1 MQKYRKGT
9 VLKTTAN
16 EPSPRPYILVER
28 LIPFSADD
36 AYYKAELRIVTSDT
50 KRVSDYLKSLNIQ
63 DSFVFVPYRAGTVA
77 IRILAPY
84 DHFIIHRK
92 IDSELSK
99 LRMLFETEAYDQA
112 VKRTEGITEMM
123 PRPGTGKIPS
133 LHDLGI
139 TLDALVKMGYEV

>member
-63 DSFVFVPYRAGTVA
+63 DSFSVCTVPCWYGGYPNFGT
-77 IRILAPY
+77 
-84 DHFIIHRK
+84 
-92 IDSELSK
+92 
-99 LRMLFETEAYDQA
+99 LRSFHY
-112 VKRTEGITEMM
+112 
-123 PRPGTGKIPS
+123 S
-133 LHDLGI
+133 S
-139 TLDALVKMGYEV
+139 